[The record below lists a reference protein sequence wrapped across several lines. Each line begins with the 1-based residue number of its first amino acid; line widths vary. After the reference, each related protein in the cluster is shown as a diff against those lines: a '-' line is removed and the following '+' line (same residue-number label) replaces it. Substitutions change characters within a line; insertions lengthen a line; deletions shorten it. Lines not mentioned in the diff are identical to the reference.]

1 MTASDV
7 YIGLSGEDT
16 AAMLAAGL
24 ARVVEAE
31 QELNR
36 LNVFPIPDRDTGT
49 NMSRTVG
56 AVLDALAAEGP
67 HPSPGAVW
75 NCAARAALFAAR
87 GNSGV
92 ILTEVFRG
100 FAAGVADA
108 SRLDGPACQSGLRTA
123 RDYAY
128 EAVAQPVEGTVL
140 TALGAAADRVDSL
153 VAAGVRHPLA
163 IWTGAAEG
171 AREATER
178 GPEMLLVLRQ
188 NGVVDAAALGLSL
201 WFSGM
206 AAWVEDAT
214 AGVAAPAGTDG
225 HTGPEAPF
233 GFEVQF
239 VLTAERTRR
248 EILEA
253 LDALGES
260 LVVSGGDGLF
270 RIHIHTPD
278 PGPVLSQAGA
288 LGILARVT
296 VDPLTEAGAD

>member
-1 MTASDV
+1 MSSPQADF
-7 YIGLSGEDT
+7 GLSSEDT

-24 ARVVEAE
+24 ARVVQAE

-56 AVLDALAAEGP
+56 AVLEALSAEGP
-67 HPSPGAVW
+67 YPSPQAVW

-108 SRLDGPACQSGLRTA
+108 PVLDGRAAQCGLRMA

-128 EAVAQPVEGTVL
+128 EAVARPVEGTVL
-140 TALGAAADRVDSL
+140 TALGAAADGVDAL
-153 VAAGVRHPLA
+153 IAAGIRHPQA
-163 IWTGAAEG
+163 IWAGAAAG

-178 GPEMLLVLRQ
+178 GPQLLAVLRQ
-188 NGVVDAAALGLSL
+188 HGVVDAAALGVSL

-206 AAWVEDAT
+206 AEWIEETGTPQTNAS
-214 AGVAAPAGTDG
+214 AGDILA
-225 HTGPEAPF
+225 GPEAPF

-239 VLTAERTRR
+239 VLTAALTRR
-248 EILEA
+248 QILEA
-253 LDALGES
+253 LDTLGES
-260 LVVSGGDGLF
+260 LVVSGGQGLF
-270 RIHIHTPD
+270 RIHIHTRAPE
-278 PGPVLSQAGA
+278 PVLKCAHA
-288 LGILARVT
+288 LGELTRLT